1 MTFEKIIAITGKPG
15 LYQILS
21 QNKTS
26 IIVESLLDKKR
37 RAVTFRQ
44 QLSALKDIAIYTYD
58 EEIPLKIV
66 FKTIFD
72 KENGLTSVSSKAN
85 KQELFAY
92 FREILPE
99 FDEDRV
105 YISTIKKIIN
115 WYNLLFDNKFEFK
128 QLEIKTN
135 KENKK
140 GKD

>member
-15 LYQILS
+15 LYQIIS

-44 QLSALKDIAIYTYD
+44 QLSALKDIAIYTYN
-58 EEIPLKIV
+58 EEIPLKNV

-105 YISTIKKIIN
+105 YISTIKKVIN
-115 WYNLLFDNKFEFK
+115 WYNLLFENKFKFK

-135 KENKK
+135 KKDKK
-140 GKD
+140 EKD